1 MAKKTFQS
9 ISIRLLRDGVPPA
22 DSLRSGLTLS
32 AWPKLENSLISLGTS
47 KAQIPKW
54 APFLELADEDLTR
67 LKNMMAF
74 GLLFFVPAAQR
85 WFAISFGC
93 GHTKL
98 DPDAFE
104 HDFGLRIVLNAVHPD
119 KLRSADIRTPDDNTT
134 SRRTQTRAGRI
145 KLLSVLMWSEILFA
159 VLRGS
164 LKIAISLQKLLVVTD
179 LRLLG
184 KCE

>member
-74 GLLFFVPAAQR
+74 GLLFLFR
-85 WFAISFGC
+85 
-93 GHTKL
+93 
-98 DPDAFE
+98 
-104 HDFGLRIVLNAVHPD
+104 LRKD
-119 KLRSADIRTPDDNTT
+119 
-134 SRRTQTRAGRI
+134 
-145 KLLSVLMWSEILFA
+145 
-159 VLRGS
+159 GS
-164 LKIAISLQKLLVVTD
+164 QFHLVVAIPSSIPMPLSMISD
-179 LRLLG
+179 
-184 KCE
+184 